1 MTRLDPVDEKKSP
14 EFATVLAELTQS
26 RGKAS
31 NALRSMG
38 HAPEGLRRLA
48 AVGDYARYH
57 SSLSARIREI
67 VIVVTGRESAYAMGH
82 HGPLAMQA
90 GVTQDEISA
99 LCKGT
104 VPVSFQGVDAAVA
117 RYVLEFT
124 SKNSVSDAGFEA
136 LKALMTPR
144 EITDISIT
152 SAYYA
157 AFAMIATA
165 MGVQSDSEDYVKA
178 ELDWQHRKDQS

>member
-1 MTRLDPVDEKKSP
+1 MTRLAPVDEKENP
-14 EFATVLAELTQS
+14 EFMAVLAELTQS

-67 VIVVTGRESAYAMGH
+67 VIVITGRESSYAMGH
-82 HGPLAMQA
+82 HGPLAVQA
-90 GVTQDEISA
+90 GVTQDEVDA
-99 LCKGT
+99 LCRGT
-104 VPVSFQGVDAAVA
+104 VPVSFRGVDAAVA
-117 RYVLEFT
+117 RYVLGFT
-124 SKNSVSDAGFEA
+124 SKSSVSDAGFEA

-144 EITDISIT
+144 EITDVSIT
-152 SAYYA
+152 SAYYV

-165 MGVQSDSEDYVKA
+165 MGVTHDSEDYVKA
-178 ELDWQHRKDQS
+178 ELDWQRKKDQG